1 MMKKPSILTI
11 KRVLVGLAGLLFV
24 IWIASNLQNA
34 GQRSMLADKDDFPL
48 VEPDPL
54 SAELRRC
61 SRLPHVKAM
70 EDELCQRAWVLNR
83 ERFFGSSGEH
93 LSAPDTDMP
102 PSEND
107 KE

>member
-1 MMKKPSILTI
+1 MKKPNILTI
-11 KRVLVGLAGLLFV
+11 KRLAFGLAGLLFV
-24 IWIASNLQNA
+24 IWIVNNLHNA
-34 GQRSMLADKDDFPL
+34 GQRPALADKDELPL

-61 SRLPHVKAM
+61 SRLPHIKAM

-83 ERFFGSSGEH
+83 ERFFGSSGEL
-93 LSAPDTDMP
+93 LSAPGADTP
-102 PSEND
+102 PSENK

>member
-1 MMKKPSILTI
+1 MKKPSILAV
-11 KRVLVGLAGLLFV
+11 KHVAFGLAGLLFV
-24 IWIASNLQNA
+24 IWIVNNLHEA
-34 GQRSMLADKDDFPL
+34 GQRPALADKDDL
-48 VEPDPL
+48 AIVEPDPL

-70 EDELCQRAWVLNR
+70 EDELCRRAWVLNR

-93 LSAPDTDMP
+93 LSAPDTIAP
-102 PSEND
+102 PSGKP